1 MCRNGPGETACK
13 MLPVPS
19 FPKAH
24 EMCRNHNLLAQ
35 AQFGKLQS
43 EGGFLDAAFEAALQ
57 GATVYA
63 KDGKSLALRAG

>member
-1 MCRNGPGETACK
+1 LCQKGLPKPVCNTLLLFALFPVCRARRK
-13 MLPVPS
+13 
-19 FPKAH
+19 
-24 EMCRNHNLLAQ
+24 HNLLAQ